1 MIASTLRNL
10 LLSAAL
16 IAAGTTAQAATLVGD
31 RTYATAGD
39 LTRIDDGG
47 ALLDFLDLTVTTRQS
62 VSDAAADY
70 AGDGFSVATAAQITA
85 LLDAFNIVY
94 AFVPGAATEMTV
106 PAGMSASFV
115 NYLGNTAANVPG
127 VAALGF
133 YDDPSSLNPS
143 AYLCI
148 STGTC
153 SPANVTND
161 RAYASQYS
169 IDGAAS
175 IGTFLVRAGVSDVP
189 LPAAAPLLL
198 AGIAGLTLLGRR
210 RA

>member
-1 MIASTLRNL
+1 MKLRPL
-10 LLSAAL
+10 LLAATL
-16 IAAGTTAQAATLVGD
+16 IAAGTATQAATLIGE
-31 RTYATAGD
+31 RTHVTAGD

-47 ALLDFLDLTVTTRQS
+47 ALLDFLDLTVTTGQS
-62 VSDAAADY
+62 VSAAAADY

-94 AFVPGAATEMTV
+94 AFVPGAATEMTA

-115 NYLGNTAANVPG
+115 SYLGNTAAN
-127 VAALGF
+127 AALGF
-133 YDDPSSLNPS
+133 YEDSSSLNPS

-148 STGTC
+148 STATC
-153 SPANVTND
+153 VPANVTND
-161 RAYASQYS
+161 QAYASQYS
-169 IDGAAS
+169 IDGDGAA
-175 IGTFLVRAGVSDVP
+175 GTFLVRAGVSDVP

-198 AGIAGLTLLGRR
+198 AGIAGLTLLRRR

>member
-1 MIASTLRNL
+1 MKLRPL
-10 LLSAAL
+10 LLAATL
-16 IAAGTTAQAATLVGD
+16 IAAGTAAQAATLVGE
-31 RTYATAGD
+31 RTYVTAGD

-47 ALLDFLDLTVTTRQS
+47 ALLDFLDLTVTTGQS

-94 AFVPGAATEMTV
+94 AFVPGAATEMTA

-115 NYLGNTAANVPG
+115 NYLGTTLTNVNG

-133 YDDPSSLNPS
+133 YEDSSSLNPS

-148 STGTC
+148 STATC
-153 SPANVTND
+153 SAANFTND
-161 RAYASQYS
+161 RAFASQYS
-169 IDGAAS
+169 IDGDGA

-198 AGIAGLTLLGRR
+198 AGIAGLTLLRRR

>member
-1 MIASTLRNL
+1 MKLRPL
-10 LLSAAL
+10 LLAATL
-16 IAAGTTAQAATLVGD
+16 IAAGTAAQAATLVGE
-31 RTYATAGD
+31 RTYVTAGD

-47 ALLDFLDLTVTTRQS
+47 ALLDFLDLTVTTGQS

-94 AFVPGAATEMTV
+94 AFVPGAATEMTAPV
-106 PAGMSASFV
+106 GMSASFV
-115 NYLGNTAANVPG
+115 NYFGATLTS
-127 VAALGF
+127 AALGF
-133 YDDPSSLNPS
+133 YEDSSSLNPS

-148 STGTC
+148 STATC
-153 SPANVTND
+153 SAANFTND
-161 RAYASQYS
+161 RAFASQYS
-169 IDGAAS
+169 IDGDGA

-198 AGIAGLTLLGRR
+198 AGIAGLTLLRRR